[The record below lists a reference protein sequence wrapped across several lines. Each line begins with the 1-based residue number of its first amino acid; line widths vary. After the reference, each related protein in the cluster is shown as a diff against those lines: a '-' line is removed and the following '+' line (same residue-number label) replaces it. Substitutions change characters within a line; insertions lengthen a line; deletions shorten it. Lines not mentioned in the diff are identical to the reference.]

1 MTWRPNIEFLT
12 HIYILPPINS
22 TLLTVTPAKF
32 SILPCWSWDNQ
43 MSNIVKAQ
51 GLRIEGIV
59 FSSILGVNHAWTSS
73 QLQGFVGIW
82 GMVLWYPCL
91 HSRNRSVGKP
101 SLFFL
106 YCTLYTAT
114 KLSIIY
120 MPPPCG
126 CYTVEPF
133 WVLVISRM
141 VCNLNSLSV
150 APDYVVSQKC
160 SNTPSTGFLLMF
172 PVMTLFLLFGFGFQ
186 TIRLCGAWL

>member
-1 MTWRPNIEFLT
+1 MKSKYFDIFYISFPWNNWHGGPTLNFS
-12 HIYILPPINS
+12 HIYISFLPSIVHFSQLCLPS
-22 TLLTVTPAKF
+22 FPSFPA
-32 SILPCWSWDNQ
+32 DNQ

-59 FSSILGVNHAWTSS
+59 FSSILGVNHAWRSS

-114 KLSIIY
+114 ILSIIY
-120 MPPPCG
+120 MPPL
-126 CYTVEPF
+126 
-133 WVLVISRM
+133 W
-141 VCNLNSLSV
+141 
-150 APDYVVSQKC
+150 
-160 SNTPSTGFLLMF
+160 LLYCW
-172 PVMTLFLLFGFGFQ
+172 TILGFGN
-186 TIRLCGAWL
+186 LKNGL